1 MPGGS
6 LKGYYITS
14 DTALLAGSDP
24 SASSIPTALEPCPFE
39 PLNYPFVDYV
49 EGPLPWACYV
59 GCRYGTVS
67 SALEHYVQTAE
78 GLVATPPVEQPA
90 SNVFALSTEASSV
103 FNLLIS
109 TT

>member
-24 SASSIPTALEPCPFE
+24 SASSIPTGLAPCTLAPN
-39 PLNYPFVDYV
+39 PHPIVDYG

-78 GLVATPPVEQPA
+78 GLVAMPPVEQPA
-90 SNVFALSTEASSV
+90 STVFAMSTEARSAYPKP
-103 FNLLIS
+103 
-109 TT
+109 T